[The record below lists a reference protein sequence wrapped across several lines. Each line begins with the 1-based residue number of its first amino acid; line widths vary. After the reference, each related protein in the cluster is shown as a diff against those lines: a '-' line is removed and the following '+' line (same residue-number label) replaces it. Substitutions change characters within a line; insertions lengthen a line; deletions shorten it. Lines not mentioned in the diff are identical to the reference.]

1 MGLEVLAI
9 DSGNEKRDLCL
20 NKLGATAFIDF
31 KTSKDLISDVKAA
44 TGGLGPH
51 AVIVVASNTPL
62 LLLSNSPILIILSKR
77 KAVRR
82 GVGIRPP
89 PRYRS
94 MRGSSTWCQSY
105 CRCLLHGDAH
115 D

>member
-51 AVIVVASNTPL
+51 AVIVVAGIAPSLPPAFPYHTQ
-62 LLLSNSPILIILSKR
+62 ILIRLQLVKSLMLKHQNTSVPG
-77 KAVRR
+77 A
-82 GVGIRPP
+82 P
-89 PRYRS
+89 
-94 MRGSSTWCQSY
+94 
-105 CRCLLHGDAH
+105 
-115 D
+115 

>member
-51 AVIVVASNTPL
+51 AVIIVAGNTPL
-62 LLLSNSPILIILSKR
+62 PPAFKYTNFDCSQQAKSLSLKHQNTSAPE
-77 KAVRR
+77 A
-82 GVGIRPP
+82 P
-89 PRYRS
+89 
-94 MRGSSTWCQSY
+94 
-105 CRCLLHGDAH
+105 
-115 D
+115 